1 MISWGASTEILSR
14 TGETAL
20 SLEPK
25 RCSLPTDS
33 CDSGI
38 NVTISSDTNNEG
50 FTPNYLQYPE
60 LNHKVSK
67 KVLTKKP
74 KNAIFDF
81 QKTIYDKEISSSN
94 QENLCFLDQHS
105 KFNEKRERK
114 QLCK

>member
-1 MISWGASTEILSR
+1 MLIAWGANTEILSK
-14 TGETAL
+14 TGETPL

-25 RCSLPTDS
+25 RSSLPTDS

-67 KVLTKKP
+67 KVLTKTKEC
-74 KNAIFDF
+74 DF
-81 QKTIYDKEISSSN
+81 
-94 QENLCFLDQHS
+94 
-105 KFNEKRERK
+105 
-114 QLCK
+114 

>member
-1 MISWGASTEILSR
+1 MLIAWGANTEILSK
-14 TGETAL
+14 TGETPL

-25 RCSLPTDS
+25 RSSLPTDS

-67 KVLTKKP
+67 KVLTKNQRMRFLISKKQFMIRKFP
-74 KNAIFDF
+74 VQIKRIFVF
-81 QKTIYDKEISSSN
+81 
-94 QENLCFLDQHS
+94 
-105 KFNEKRERK
+105 
-114 QLCK
+114 